1 MLWFV
6 GTGINGYR
14 GLSIAALDVLRKCDI
29 VYIERFTSALS
40 EVDLQGLNSLL
51 EIQTKP
57 VQRWFVE
64 DGRDLLEAAR
74 TKDVALVTY
83 GDPLIATTHSE
94 LRSRAVKDSIKTA
107 VLHSA
112 SGIASIIGESGLHVY
127 KFGRMVTMMSELHS
141 AVTVYDTLF
150 QNLLAEK
157 SLVLVEDE

>member
-14 GLSIAALDVLRKCDI
+14 GLSISPLDVLRKCDI

-64 DGRDLLEAAR
+64 DGRDL
-74 TKDVALVTY
+74 
-83 GDPLIATTHSE
+83 
-94 LRSRAVKDSIKTA
+94 
-107 VLHSA
+107 
-112 SGIASIIGESGLHVY
+112 
-127 KFGRMVTMMSELHS
+127 
-141 AVTVYDTLF
+141 
-150 QNLLAEK
+150 
-157 SLVLVEDE
+157 